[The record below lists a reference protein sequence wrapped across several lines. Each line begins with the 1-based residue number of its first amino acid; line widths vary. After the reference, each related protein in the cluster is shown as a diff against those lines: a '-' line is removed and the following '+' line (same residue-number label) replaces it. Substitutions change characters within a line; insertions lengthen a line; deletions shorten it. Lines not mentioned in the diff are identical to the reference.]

1 MFSSIRSSAP
11 RSAKRAQRPIGLSIA
26 VGWLALMGAVALFAP
41 LLAPYGYAE
50 QDLLARLAPPVFL
63 GGTSDHLLGADH
75 LGRDVLS
82 RLLYAIRISAIVAL
96 AGTVIGAVLG
106 TILGVLAAQW
116 RGVFEDAVMALVD
129 AQSAL
134 PFLIFALL
142 IIAFLGN
149 DLTLFILL
157 LGFQGWERYARLARG
172 LVLDANTR
180 GYAKAARAM
189 GLGEWRVNLKH
200 LAPNIAGA
208 IAVQF
213 TINLPETILLE
224 AGLSFVGL
232 GIQPPMTSLGLM
244 LNESRPHMVLHW
256 WLAALPA
263 LAIFLTALGISLLG
277 DSLRDRLDQTSS

>member
-1 MFSSIRSSAP
+1 MFSSIPSSAS
-11 RSAKRAQRPIGLSIA
+11 RAAKSRRPLGMTLA
-26 VGWLALMGAVALFAP
+26 VGWLVTMCIVAVFAP
-41 LLAPYGYAE
+41 LIAPHGYAE
-50 QDLLARLAPPVFL
+50 QDLLARLAPPIFM
-63 GGTSDHLLGADH
+63 GGTADHLLGADH

-82 RLLYAIRISAIVAL
+82 RLIYAIRVSAIVAL

-106 TILGVLAAQW
+106 TLLGVLAAQW
-116 RGVFEDAVMALVD
+116 GGFFEEAVMALVD
-129 AQSAL
+129 VQSAL

-142 IIAFLGN
+142 IIAFFGN
-149 DLTLFILL
+149 DLVLFILL
-157 LGFQGWERYARLARG
+157 LGVQGWERYARLARG

-180 GYAKAARAM
+180 GYARAARAM
-189 GLGEWRVNLKH
+189 GLAEWHVNLVH

-244 LNESRPHMVLHW
+244 LNESRGHMVLHW

-263 LAIFLTALGISLLG
+263 FTIFLTALAISLLG
-277 DSLRDRLDQTSS
+277 DSLRDRLDHAND

>member
-1 MFSSIRSSAP
+1 MFSSTPSFASPAARRRWP
-11 RSAKRAQRPIGLSIA
+11 FGLKLA
-26 VGWLALMGAVALFAP
+26 TGWLAAMCLVALFAP
-41 LLAPYGYAE
+41 VLAPYGYEE
-50 QDLLARLAPPVFL
+50 QDLLSRLAPPVFL
-63 GGTSDHLLGADH
+63 GGSSDHLLGADH

-82 RLLYAIRISAIVAL
+82 RLIYAIRISAIVAL

-106 TILGVLAAQW
+106 TLLGVLAAQW
-116 RGVFEDAVMALVD
+116 GGLFEEAVMALVD

-142 IIAFLGN
+142 IIAFFGN
-149 DLTLFILL
+149 NLALFILL

-180 GYAKAARAM
+180 GYARAARAM
-189 GLGEWRVNLKH
+189 GLAEWRVTLIH

-208 IAVQF
+208 ILVQF

-244 LNESRPHMVLHW
+244 LNESRGHMVLHW

-263 LAIFLTALGISLLG
+263 LAIFLTALAISLLG
-277 DSLRDRLDQTSS
+277 DSLRDRLDHASH

>member
-1 MFSSIRSSAP
+1 MFSSIPSSASP
-11 RSAKRAQRPIGLSIA
+11 AARGRRPLGLALAI
-26 VGWLALMGAVALFAP
+26 GWLVAMCLVALFAP
-41 LLAPYGYAE
+41 LIAPYGYAE
-50 QDLLARLAPPVFL
+50 QDLLSRLAPPVFL
-63 GGTSDHLLGADH
+63 GGTPDHLLGADH

-82 RLLYAIRISAIVAL
+82 RLIYAIRISAVVAL

-106 TILGVLAAQW
+106 TLLGVLAAQW
-116 RGVFEDAVMALVD
+116 GGLFEEAVMALVD

-142 IIAFLGN
+142 IIAFFGN
-149 DLTLFILL
+149 NLVLFILL

-180 GYAKAARAM
+180 GYARAARAM
-189 GLGEWRVNLKH
+189 GLAEWRVNLVH

-244 LNESRPHMVLHW
+244 LNESRGHMVLHW

-263 LAIFLTALGISLLG
+263 LAIFLTALAISLLG
-277 DSLRDRLDQTSS
+277 DSLRDRLDHAND

>member
-1 MFSSIRSSAP
+1 MSFSTPSFAS
-11 RSAKRAQRPIGLSIA
+11 RAARRRPVGLILA
-26 VGWLALMGAVALFAP
+26 VGWLGAMCLVALFAP
-41 LLAPYGYAE
+41 LLAPYGYAQ
-50 QDLLARLAPPVFL
+50 QDLLARLSPPVFL
-63 GGTSDHLLGADH
+63 GGSPDHLLGADH

-82 RLLYAIRISAIVAL
+82 RLIYAIRISAIVAL

-106 TILGVLAAQW
+106 TVLGVLAAQW
-116 RGVFEDAVMALVD
+116 RGWFEDAVMALVD

-134 PFLIFALL
+134 PFIIFALL
-142 IIAFLGN
+142 VIAFFGN
-149 DLTLFILL
+149 DLTLFVLL

-172 LVLDANTR
+172 LMLDANTR
-180 GYAKAARAM
+180 GYARAARAM
-189 GLGEWRVNLKH
+189 GLRDWRVNLVH

-244 LNESRPHMVLHW
+244 LNESRGHMVLHW

-263 LAIFLTALGISLLG
+263 AIIFLTALAISLLG
-277 DSLRDRLDQTSS
+277 DGLRDRLDHTL